1 MHKFKQLKV
10 YERAIDLGYEVRK
23 LLKVF
28 PKEEMFALSSQ
39 FRRAID
45 SVALNIAEG
54 AGNNSKKNFHDLLDI
69 RFVPDMSA
77 FVVSIFH

>member
-10 YERAIDLGYEVRK
+10 YDRAIDLGYEVRK
-23 LLKVF
+23 MLKRF
-28 PKEEMFALSSQ
+28 PKEEMFALNSQ

-54 AGNNSKKNFHDLLDI
+54 AGNNSKKEF
-69 RFVPDMSA
+69 SKY
-77 FVVSIFH
+77 